1 MASWKKLLVSGSDI
15 EVYSVAVGVGSGQS
29 ITTLPSTTVL
39 SGSFSGSFEG
49 DGSGLTG
56 LVTDLSFAGES
67 GTGTVSLLSQ
77 TFTLAAG
84 EGINTTA
91 AGQTITIAG
100 EDASTS
106 NKGIASFNTN
116 MFTVSSGAVSSKDI
130 TLTAGSGIVVST
142 SAFTLGEST
151 TLSVDSGSMAT
162 YFRQDAYSN
171 VSGDILIASNGAATI
186 QANSVALGTD
196 TTGNYV
202 GTITGGTGIVSSG
215 ATTGE
220 GIAHTLSLD
229 FSELTDMT
237 GDISGTTEFI
247 LQNGT
252 TESRKAAS
260 EIKLS
265 NFNNDSNWTSCT
277 GTVTSVTVTAGSG
290 LTGGGTI
297 TTSGT
302 ATLNIGAGTGIDVAA
317 DAISVDVSDFM
328 SNGANNRVVTAT
340 GTDAMNAETNLT
352 FDGSKLTVTGTAEVT
367 SDLTVGGDL
376 KVNGDLTYLNVANLA
391 VEDKFILL
399 NSGSA
404 DPDEAG
410 IVVDEGS
417 GKGHGFVFDA
427 GTTRWGF
434 TGSLDSTATSVA
446 PDAFAAAVVTTD
458 IPEYQK
464 NGNIRVTA
472 GEIYIY
478 VE

>member
-15 EVYSVAVGVGSGQS
+15 EVNKINVGFNTGQV
-29 ITTLPSTTVL
+29 ITTSQSTTQL
-39 SGSFSGSFEG
+39 TGSFSGSFVG

-56 LVTDLSFAGES
+56 LVSTLNFSGES
-67 GTGTVSLLSQ
+67 GTGNVSLKTQ
-77 TFTLAAG
+77 TLTLAAG

-91 AGQTITIAG
+91 SGQTITIAG
-100 EDASTS
+100 EDATTS

-130 TLTAGSGIVVST
+130 TLTAGSGVNVST

-151 TLSVDSGSMAT
+151 TLSVDSGSMLP
-162 YFRQDAYSN
+162 YYSGSIFAK
-171 VSGDILIASNGAATI
+171 VSGDVLINSTGVATI

-202 GTITGGTGIVSSG
+202 GTITGGTGIASSG

-220 GIAHTLSLD
+220 GIAHTLSVDLT
-229 FSELTDMT
+229 ELTLGNGLDAGGAT
-237 GDISGTTEFI
+237 TLNLDLTEVIATDGANRVLTSDGDGT
-247 LQNGT
+247 
-252 TESRKAAS
+252 
-260 EIKLS
+260 
-265 NFNNDSNWTSCT
+265 
-277 GTVTSVTVTAGSG
+277 
-290 LTGGGTI
+290 LTGEANFT
-297 TTSGT
+297 
-302 ATLNIGAGTGIDVAA
+302 
-317 DAISVDVSDFM
+317 F
-328 SNGANNRVVTAT
+328 NGSA
-340 GTDAMNAETNLT
+340 
-352 FDGSKLTVTGTAEVT
+352 LTVTGTAEVT

-376 KVNGDLTYLNVANLA
+376 RVNGDLTYLNVANLA

-434 TGSLDSTATSVA
+434 TGSLDSTATSVT

>member
-15 EVYSVAVGVGSGQS
+15 EVNKINVGFNTGQV
-29 ITTLPSTTVL
+29 ITTSQSTTQL
-39 SGSFSGSFEG
+39 TGSFSGSFVG

-56 LVTDLSFAGES
+56 LVSTLNFSGES
-67 GTGTVSLLSQ
+67 GTGNVSLKTQTLS
-77 TFTLAAG
+77 LAAG

-91 AGQTITIAG
+91 SGQTITIAG
-100 EDASTS
+100 EDATTS

-130 TLTAGSGIVVST
+130 TLTAGSGVNVST

-151 TLSVDSGSMAT
+151 TLSVDSGSMLP
-162 YFRQDAYSN
+162 YYSGSIFAK
-171 VSGDILIASNGAATI
+171 VSGDVLINSTGVATI

-202 GTITGGTGIVSSG
+202 GTITGGTGIASSG

-220 GIAHTLSLD
+220 GIAHTLSVDLT
-229 FSELTDMT
+229 ELTLGNGLDAGNAT
-237 GDISGTTEFI
+237 TLNLDLTEVIATDGANRVLTSDGDGT
-247 LQNGT
+247 
-252 TESRKAAS
+252 
-260 EIKLS
+260 
-265 NFNNDSNWTSCT
+265 
-277 GTVTSVTVTAGSG
+277 
-290 LTGGGTI
+290 LTGEANFT
-297 TTSGT
+297 
-302 ATLNIGAGTGIDVAA
+302 
-317 DAISVDVSDFM
+317 F
-328 SNGANNRVVTAT
+328 NGSA
-340 GTDAMNAETNLT
+340 
-352 FDGSKLTVTGTAEVT
+352 LTVTGTAEVT

-376 KVNGDLTYLNVANLA
+376 RVNGDLTYLNVANLA

>member
-15 EVYSVAVGVGSGQS
+15 EVNKINVGFNTGQV
-29 ITTLPSTTVL
+29 ITTSQSTTQL
-39 SGSFSGSFEG
+39 TGSFSGSFAG

-56 LVTDLSFAGES
+56 LVSTLNFSGES
-67 GTGTVSLLSQ
+67 GTGNVSLKTQ
-77 TFTLAAG
+77 TLTLAAG

-91 AGQTITIAG
+91 SGQTITIAG
-100 EDASTS
+100 EDATTS

-130 TLTAGSGIVVST
+130 TLTAGSGVNVST

-151 TLSVDSGSMAT
+151 TLSVDSGSMLP
-162 YFRQDAYSN
+162 YYSGSIFAK
-171 VSGDILIASNGAATI
+171 VSGDVLINSTGVATI

-202 GTITGGTGIVSSG
+202 GTITGGTGIASSG

-220 GIAHTLSLD
+220 GIAHTLSVDLT
-229 FSELTDMT
+229 ELTLGNGLDAGNAT
-237 GDISGTTEFI
+237 TLNLDLTEVIATDGANRVLTSDGDGT
-247 LQNGT
+247 
-252 TESRKAAS
+252 
-260 EIKLS
+260 
-265 NFNNDSNWTSCT
+265 
-277 GTVTSVTVTAGSG
+277 
-290 LTGGGTI
+290 LTGEANFT
-297 TTSGT
+297 
-302 ATLNIGAGTGIDVAA
+302 
-317 DAISVDVSDFM
+317 F
-328 SNGANNRVVTAT
+328 NGSA
-340 GTDAMNAETNLT
+340 
-352 FDGSKLTVTGTAEVT
+352 LTVTGTAEVT